1 MIRYRRKIRS
11 LAIMSAA
18 LATLATPEVI
28 FAQSIAQLVEGAK
41 KEGSLIL
48 SWGTGTMGGLDG
60 VQAMEKAFN
69 KTYGLNVQFKYTP
82 GPSMPQLA
90 SRIIQEDKAGQPA
103 ASDLFVGSENHVAR
117 MSLKPIQWAKVFS
130 HITAPMID
138 FGNRV
143 VIVTS
148 RTPGFSYNTNLV
160 PRDQVPD
167 QVEDV
172 LDPKWKGKI
181 ASTPYAAS
189 FDRLAILWGEEKT
202 TAFLKKFVNQVAGLI
217 RCGEDERIASGEF
230 AMLVFNCDLASPQE
244 AKAKG
249 SPVDGN
255 IFKDAGILS
264 YWYLTVPTNSRNP
277 NAATLLAGFLLT
289 NEGQEILWKTEK
301 SSSHLIKGTQ
311 MHKFILD
318 QEKRGVKFVSYSV
331 DDVIK
336 NREEH
341 SRIRKKFQAILQG
354 K

>member
-1 MIRYRRKIRS
+1 MIQYGRKIFI
-11 LAIMSAA
+11 AAMMSAA
-18 LATLATPEVI
+18 LAVLSAPEVLL
-28 FAQSIAQLVEGAK
+28 AQSVAQLVEGAK

-48 SWGTGTMGGLDG
+48 SWGTGTMGGLEG
-60 VQAMEKAFN
+60 VQAMEAAFN
-69 KTYGLNVQFKYTP
+69 KTYGLKVQFKYTP

-90 SRIIQEDKAGQPA
+90 SRIIQENRAGQPA

-117 MSLKPIQWAKVFS
+117 MALKPIPWTKIFS
-130 HITAPMID
+130 HVTPPMVD

-160 PRDQVPD
+160 SPDQVPD

-172 LDPKWKGKI
+172 LDPRWKGKI

-277 NAATLLAGFLLT
+277 NAAALLAGFLLT
-289 NEGQEILWKTEK
+289 HEGQEILWKTEK
-301 SSSHLIKGTQ
+301 SSSHLVKGTQ
-311 MHKFILD
+311 MHKFIMD